1 MKEYCQKRKSRN
13 QEKLHKFLHWIYAP
27 ECRRLGI
34 LDYFEEEHRE
44 VNPICCDICGMDTEK
59 MADVWPEVKV
69 DQVNSFSSWKKELAY
84 ILLKKEN
91 GNEK

>member
-1 MKEYCQKRKSRN
+1 M
-13 QEKLHKFLHWIYAP
+13 HD
-27 ECRRLGI
+27 ECRRIGI
-34 LDYFEEEHRE
+34 LHYFEEKHRV
-44 VNPICCDICGMDTEK
+44 VNPICCDICGMDAEK

-69 DQVNSFSSWKKELAY
+69 DPVNPFSTWKKELAL